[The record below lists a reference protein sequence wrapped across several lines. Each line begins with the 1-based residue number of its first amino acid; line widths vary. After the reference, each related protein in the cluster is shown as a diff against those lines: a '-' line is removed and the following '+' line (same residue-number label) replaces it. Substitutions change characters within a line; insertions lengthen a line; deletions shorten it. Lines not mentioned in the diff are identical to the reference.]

1 MKTYF
6 LLANFEF
13 QIFCMT
19 FYTNLK
25 KLSSI
30 FFLIVITVFVACNGG
45 AEVKEDSAKTI
56 NEINTTTTSAEVV
69 NPDKLKFERKPFV
82 YDSTKTYVYLTFD
95 DGPHGGTK
103 ECLDLCRKMGIKATF
118 FMVGRHAT
126 DKWGKQLVKEIRD
139 AHPQILLANHSY
151 THANEKYQYFYTH
164 ADIAEKD
171 FYKAQDSLNVPY
183 KIIRLPGNNAWVRN
197 GNIRANKLVKPV
209 CNKLDSA
216 GYNVIGWDVEWN
228 FTRGASYPVQ
238 TPAKV
243 ASEVH
248 YAANNHS
255 YVPKHVMILTHDR
268 MFRTPA
274 YTDSLAK
281 FVGLIKQNPNYVFET
296 VDHYPGLRW

>member
-1 MKTYF
+1 MTLSLNSKKFLSLF
-6 LLANFEF
+6 LL
-13 QIFCMT
+13 
-19 FYTNLK
+19 
-25 KLSSI
+25 
-30 FFLIVITVFVACNGG
+30 TVFVAFVACNNVQ
-45 AEVKEDSAKTI
+45 EINENTVKEKT
-56 NEINTTTTSAEVV
+56 TEVASPKPI
-69 NPDKLKFERKPFV
+69 NPDKLKFERKPFM

-103 ECLDLCRKMGIKATF
+103 ECLELCKKMGIKATF

-126 DKWGKQLVKEIRD
+126 DKWGKQLVREIRD
-139 AHPQILLANHSY
+139 AYPQILLANHSY
-151 THANEKYQYFYTH
+151 THAKEQYKYFYTH
-164 ADIAEKD
+164 VDIAEQD

-197 GNIRANKLVKPV
+197 GTIRANTLVKPV

-216 GYNVIGWDVEWN
+216 GFNVIGWDVEWN

-274 YTDSLAK
+274 YKDSLAK
-281 FVGLIKQNPNYVFET
+281 FIGLIQQNPNYVFET